1 MQGRYALLK
10 RVEYSELS
18 FGKRNGVE
26 NKVALAK
33 AERQYDQVQAAAQP
47 SNGRGSSRFFFLAVV
62 FMFWF
67 SSYIYVPV
75 LSPYVE
81 HLGASYIMV
90 GAVLGVYGLMQILF
104 RLPIGIG
111 SDYLN
116 KRRPFIYLGL
126 ITSGASSLLF
136 MAGAD
141 PVWALAGRAV
151 SGISASAWVVYS
163 VMFAG
168 YFPKEEAGKA
178 MGMLQFATV
187 IAQLS
192 SMMISGYMVE
202 HWGWN
207 APFIAGS
214 IVAVLA
220 MLLALRLPE
229 QKQEKREGGIRL
241 RDLAGVMKEPVLV
254 KVSLLSVLAH
264 CVLFITMFGY
274 TPNQALAIGASKENL
289 GWLTLAFMLPHAVA
303 TLYGSRMFGRLLGD
317 RGTLLLGFA
326 GSAVFTLLIP
336 SMPTLAALCATQ
348 VGNGFMQGL
357 IFPLLLGKS
366 VSGVAPFK
374 QATAMGFYQ
383 AVYAVGM
390 AGGPF
395 VAGWMSAA
403 YGLRGGFWL
412 GGIAAALAAVLSWIW
427 IRESGKV
434 GTKLA

>member
-1 MQGRYALLK
+1 M
-10 RVEYSELS
+10 
-18 FGKRNGVE
+18 
-26 NKVALAK
+26 
-33 AERQYDQVQAAAQP
+33 AAAE
-47 SNGRGSSRFFFLAVV
+47 GRGDAVTSAGAPGKKGSSRFFFLVIV

-81 HLGASYIMV
+81 HLGASYVMV

-111 SDYLN
+111 SDVLN
-116 KRRPFIYLGL
+116 RRRPFIYLGL
-126 ITSGASSLLF
+126 IASGASCLLF
-136 MAGAD
+136 LAGAA
-141 PVWALAGRAV
+141 PGWALAARAV
-151 SGISASAWVVYS
+151 SGIAASAWVVYS

-168 YFPKEEAGKA
+168 YFPKEEAGRA
-178 MGMLQFATV
+178 MGMLQFTTV
-187 IAQLS
+187 IAQLT
-192 SMMISGYMVE
+192 SMMVSGYIVD

-207 APFIAGS
+207 TPFVIGG
-214 IVAVLA
+214 IVAAAAL
-220 MLLALRLPE
+220 LLALRLPE
-229 QKQEKREGGIRL
+229 QQLEKRDAMRIK
-241 RDLAGVMKEPVLV
+241 DLAGVVKEPLLV

-274 TPNQALAIGASKENL
+274 TPNQALNIGASKESL

-303 TLYGSRMFGRLLGD
+303 TLYGSRLFGRWLGD
-317 RGTLLLGFA
+317 RGTLMLGFA

-348 VGNGFMQGL
+348 IGNGFMQGL

-374 QATAMGFYQ
+374 RATAMGFYQ
-383 AVYAVGM
+383 AMYAIGM
-390 AGGPF
+390 SSGPF

-412 GGIAAALAAVLSWIW
+412 GAIAASLAAVLSWFW
-427 IRESGKV
+427 IRTAAENGKQLSGERQLP
-434 GTKLA
+434 GR

>member
-1 MQGRYALLK
+1 MAAVQRRSAEAQTVGAQGRQ
-10 RVEYSELS
+10 
-18 FGKRNGVE
+18 GG
-26 NKVALAK
+26 
-33 AERQYDQVQAAAQP
+33 
-47 SNGRGSSRFFFLAVV
+47 SRFFFLIIV

-81 HLGASYIMV
+81 HLGASYVMV

-111 SDYLN
+111 SDVLN
-116 KRRPFIYLGL
+116 RRRPFIYLGL
-126 ITSGASSLLF
+126 IASGASCLLF
-136 MAGAD
+136 LAGAD
-141 PVWALAGRAV
+141 PGWALAARAV
-151 SGISASAWVVYS
+151 SGIAASAWVVYS

-178 MGMLQFATV
+178 MGLLQFTTV
-187 IAQLS
+187 IAQLA
-192 SMMISGYMVE
+192 SMMISGYIAE

-207 APFIAGS
+207 APFVIGGV
-214 IVAVLA
+214 VAAAAL
-220 MLLALRLPE
+220 LLALRLPE
-229 QKQEKREGGIRL
+229 QRQDKRENAIQIK
-241 RDLAGVMKEPVLV
+241 DLAEVIKEPLLV

-274 TPNQALAIGASKENL
+274 TPNQALAIGAGKESL
-289 GWLTLAFMLPHAVA
+289 GWLTLAFMLPHAAA
-303 TLYGSRMFGRLLGD
+303 TLYGSRWFGKLLGD

-326 GSAVFTLLIP
+326 GSALFTLLIP

-374 QATAMGFYQ
+374 RATAMGFYQ
-383 AVYAVGM
+383 AVYAIGM
-390 AGGPF
+390 SGGPF
-395 VAGWMSAA
+395 VAGWMSSA
-403 YGLRGGFWL
+403 YGLKGGFWL
-412 GGIAAALAAVLSWIW
+412 GGIAAALAALLSWVW
-427 IRESGKV
+427 IREAGRTGGRAPKI
-434 GTKLA
+434 GAET